1 MSEKSNM
8 FSSGRGGIAGACL
21 GQGGGG
27 RPGGPDS
34 FTTDVYEGGG
44 AFSEGRLLLSEL
56 VPTMTTHK

>member
-1 MSEKSNM
+1 M

-27 RPGGPDS
+27 RSGGPGS

-44 AFSEGRLLLSEL
+44 AFSGGRLLLSES
-56 VPTMTTHK
+56 VSTMTIHSQ